1 MAKKLKDTLQSIM
14 VNYDPFRI
22 KERESKSGKPV
33 GRSLVLENLIKE
45 NNLKTGAE
53 LGVRAGENYYY
64 LLAHCPDLEL
74 LGVDLFQIQPEG
86 AGEGHRR
93 KTFEKPEHGFSYDF
107 ESYYKLI
114 QELQKEF
121 GPRAKFIRDWTTE
134 AVKQI
139 PDNSLDFIFLDAD
152 HAYKTVV
159 RDIEDWNP
167 KVKKGGYI
175 TGHDWYQSP
184 VKKAVTDVLGRKDI
198 QIKQDNV
205 WIYRKKND

>member
-1 MAKKLKDTLQSIM
+1 MI
-14 VNYDPFRI
+14 NYDPFRV
-22 KERESKSGKPV
+22 KERDSKSGEPL
-33 GRSLVLENLIKE
+33 GRSLVLENLIKK

-53 LGVRAGENYYY
+53 LGVRGGENYYY

-93 KTFEKPEHGFSYDF
+93 KTFENPEYGYSYDF
-107 ESYYKLI
+107 ESYYKFI
-114 QELQKEF
+114 QELQEEL
-121 GPRAKFIRDWTTE
+121 GSRAKFIRDWTTE
-134 AVKQI
+134 AVKQVS
-139 PDNSLDFIFLDAD
+139 DHSLDFIFIDAD
-152 HAYKTVV
+152 HSYKSVV

-184 VKKAVTDVLGRKDI
+184 VKRAVTEVLGVENI
-198 QIKQDNV
+198 SINQDNV
-205 WIYRKKND
+205 WIYRKK